1 MNVSPFMSE
10 LLASNSPLPFIAIKG
25 TELLLVFEYRYV
37 EKERAEDRLLFH
49 CQEAMIQI
57 W

>member
-1 MNVSPFMSE
+1 MSE
-10 LLASNSPLPFIAIKG
+10 PLASNSPLPFIAIKG

-37 EKERAEDRLLFH
+37 EKERAEDHLLFH

-57 W
+57 WWNE